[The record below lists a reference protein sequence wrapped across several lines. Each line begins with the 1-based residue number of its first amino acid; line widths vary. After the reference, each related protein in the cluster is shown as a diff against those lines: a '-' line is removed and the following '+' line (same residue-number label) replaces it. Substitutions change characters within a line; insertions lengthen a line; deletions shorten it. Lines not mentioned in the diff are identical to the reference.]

1 MIGMIVFVLLFWVSV
16 LLIWSRLKRRPA
28 VPDWAYYGLA
38 LYIILMG
45 AGFSVYLVNIL
56 KG

>member
-1 MIGMIVFVLLFWVSV
+1 MIGMIAFVLLFWVSV

-28 VPDWAYYGLA
+28 VPDWAFYGLA

-45 AGFSVYLVNIL
+45 AGFPVYLVNIL